1 LITAIVN
8 QKGGVAKTTTTIN
21 LGSCLAELGK
31 KVLLIDIDPQ
41 GNLTQGLGV
50 ENIDKTIYECLTEE
64 LPLSEI
70 IQHTNFNN
78 LDIVPANIKLA
89 NAELELSSTLGRE
102 SLLKDALEHADLNY
116 DYILIDCNPSLGIL
130 TVNAL
135 TATEDIIIPLEPGI
149 FALEGIGQLV
159 KVIQLIKKKLNPK
172 LNIKGVLLTRV
183 NSRTSLAKDFEVQLH
198 EIFGDKVFNT
208 VIHNNVKIA
217 EAQTY
222 KKPIN
227 VYDKNAKGSIE
238 YMSLAKE
245 LISNEKQ

>member
-41 GNLTQGLGV
+41 GNLTQGLGI
-50 ENIDKTIYECLTEE
+50 ENIDKTIYECLTDE

-70 IQHTNFNN
+70 VQHTSINN
-78 LDIVPANIKLA
+78 LDIIPASIKLA
-89 NAELELSSTLGRE
+89 NAELELSNTLGRE
-102 SLLKDALEHADLNY
+102 SLLKDALEHTILNY
-116 DYILIDCNPSLGIL
+116 DYVLIDCNPSLGVL

-135 TATEDIIIPLEPGI
+135 TAAEDIIIPLEPGI

-183 NSRTSLAKDFEVQLH
+183 DSRTSLAKEFKEQLH
-198 EIFGDKVFNT
+198 SIFGDKVFNT

-217 EAQTY
+217 EAQTH

-227 VYDKNAKGSIE
+227 IYDKNAKGSIE

-245 LISNEKQ
+245 LLSYEK